1 MIIKYYGGYYKK
13 STLLEMTKTNKNGT
27 TAYNLKE
34 TLENLGFNVKGV
46 KASIEEYNKDNII
59 LPAIASV
66 TIDNSL
72 KHFVV
77 IYEINFK
84 SKYLIIGDPASKI
97 KKMTFNEFNKIFNNV
112 LLLFYPL
119 KKLQIEKDI
128 SKIKF
133 LFSIV
138 KPQKKE
144 LKSILLLSI
153 FITSFSIVT
162 SFYTEYMINGIN
174 YYSKI
179 YLIKIFII
187 FLTIYILKNISI
199 YFRNITISFI
209 NQKIDLNLTIDVF
222 NKVINL
228 PYRYYKNKTTGDV
241 ITRISDID
249 NIKDMTS
256 KVYISVFI
264 DFPLAFIS
272 LVVLYIISS
281 KLFFVGII
289 ILILYLIIIFLFRNY
304 FYEYIKKIKLQKG
317 ETASYMVE
325 TISGFET
332 IKGIHIE
339 NNIKERFEYKY
350 VKYLKDILKCQNVY
364 HLQYLLK
371 ELVDNIGF
379 IIIIYLGS
387 IMVINNELTLGTLLT
402 FSSLLIYF
410 LEPIKNII
418 NLDST
423 FKEFNVSLNRIKEL
437 DIDNKENGIEDN
449 IKNNCITFKG
459 LSFSFDNRNY
469 ILNNIN
475 LTIKEKSKVMV
486 VGKSGS
492 GKSTLFKLL
501 LKYYNIFNDKIFLGN
516 IDVNNIT
523 PKAIN
528 DNIVYINQNEI
539 LFNDT
544 LKNNLVFENSDLNNL
559 LNISKMCYID
569 EFIDSNLGF
578 NMLIEENG
586 FNLSGGERQRVMLA
600 RALLRKFNILI
611 IDEGLN
617 QVDVSLERKILKNLF
632 EHFKDKTII
641 VISHRLDNL
650 DLFDSL
656 IKFENNKVE
665 LIERNV

>member
-1 MIIKYYGGYYKK
+1 MIIRYYGGYYKK
-13 STLLEMTKTNKNGT
+13 STLFEMTKTNKNGT

-46 KASIEEYNKDNII
+46 KASLEEFNKDDII

-66 TIDNSL
+66 TINNSL

-97 KKMTFNEFNKIFNNV
+97 KKMNFNEFNKIFNNV

-133 LFSIV
+133 LLSIV

-187 FLTIYILKNISI
+187 FLTIYILKNISV
-199 YFRNITISFI
+199 YFRNIAISFI

-222 NKVINL
+222 NKVIDL
-228 PYRYYKNKTTGDV
+228 PYRYYKNKTTGD
-241 ITRISDID
+241 IISRISDID

-256 KVYISVFI
+256 KVYISAFI

-289 ILILYLIIIFLFRNY
+289 ILILYLIIIFLFKNY

-317 ETASYMVE
+317 ETTSYMVE

-339 NNIKERFEYKY
+339 NNIKNRFEYKY

-364 HLQYLLK
+364 HLQYLFK

-379 IIIIYLGS
+379 IIIIYFGS

-437 DIDNKENGIEDN
+437 EIDNKENGIEDN
-449 IKNNCITFKG
+449 IKNNCITFKD
-459 LSFSFDNRNY
+459 LSFSFDDRNY
-469 ILNNIN
+469 ILKNIN
-475 LTIKEKSKVMV
+475 LSIKEKSKVMV

-501 LKYYNIFNDKIFLGN
+501 LKYYVVFNNQICLGN
-516 IDVNNIT
+516 LNIKSIT
-523 PKAIN
+523 QKAIN

-569 EFIDSNLGF
+569 EFVDSNLGF

-586 FNLSGGERQRVMLA
+586 FNLSGGERQRIMLA
-600 RALLRKFNILI
+600 RALLRNFNILI

-632 EHFKDKTII
+632 NYFKDKIII

-656 IKFENNKVE
+656 IKFENNNVE
-665 LIERNV
+665 LIEKNV